1 MKLYSPTTIDFT
13 NNGLGTLVD
22 AVSCLV
28 NQKIN
33 GEYELTM
40 KYPVTGQHYE
50 DIGLRSIVTA
60 KVDAISDDQPFRIYR
75 ITKPLNGIVTIYAR
89 HIAYDMSGIVIS
101 PYEADS
107 LGLALSGIKTNA
119 TTDCPFSFETDKAV
133 ASPFKLSTPK
143 NLWMMLGG
151 SEGSILDKYKG
162 EWEFDGYKAKL
173 WNRRGS
179 NRGVAIRYGKNMT
192 NVEQDANCSNVYT
205 GVYPYWYNAET
216 DTLVQLPER
225 IIRAAGTYGFDRIL
239 SLDLTEF
246 FESVPTEEQ
255 LRERGEAYIVNN
267 DIGVPTV
274 SWKVEFVTLEQS
286 EEYKGMRLLEN
297 IYLGD
302 TVTVQFEKM
311 GIDARARAVEIQY
324 NSLLDRYESVT
335 LGSIKNNFADT
346 VLAQQKEIA
355 KKPSRTLV
363 ESIVNTLTDGILGT
377 LGGSVR
383 LIDTNNDGM
392 PDELYIADNPDPAQA
407 VKVWRFNYEGW
418 AASSNGYNGP
428 FTMGAT
434 LDSGLLATAI
444 TAAHLTAGTIQSAD
458 GASFYLNL
466 DENILR
472 MAALT
477 TIENNVSNMD
487 NRVDGVE
494 ENLDERISEV
504 EGNVDTRINSVE
516 QSVDTQLTNISSKVD
531 DRVSAVEANVNAKLE
546 PLSEL
551 TDYIQVGNLGTAD
564 NPLFGV
570 KIGKAEWSNLFK
582 SIFTA
587 AALEF
592 YEGNEL
598 TTFLSN
604 RKLNTNTIRT
614 AMLELVA
621 QANMADP
628 DSVDWQVTL
637 DNGFTI
643 RYVGA
648 E

>member
-1 MKLYSPTTIDFT
+1 MKLYSPTSTNFT

-28 NQKIN
+28 KQKIN

-162 EWEFDGYKAKL
+162 EWEFDGYKATL

-179 NRGVAIRYGKNMT
+179 DRGVAIRYGKNMT

-225 IIRAAGTYGFDRIL
+225 IIRAAGTYDYDRIF

-246 FESVPTEEQ
+246 FESVPTEDQ

-286 EEYKGMRLLEN
+286 EEYKGMRLLES

-324 NSLLDRYESVT
+324 NSLLERYESVT

-363 ESIVNTLTDGILGT
+363 ESIVNTLADGILGT

-418 AASSNGYNGP
+418 AASSSGYNGP

-477 TIENNVSNMD
+477 TIENNVSSVD
-487 NRVDGVE
+487 NRIDGME
-494 ENLDERISEV
+494 ESVDERISEV
-504 EGNVDTRINSVE
+504 VGSVDTRINSVE

>member
-1 MKLYSPTTIDFT
+1 MKLYSPTATDFT

-60 KVDAISDDQPFRIYR
+60 KVDAVSDDQPFRIYR

-119 TTDCPFSFETDKAV
+119 TTDCPFNFETDKAV
-133 ASPFKLSTPK
+133 ASPFKISTPK

-151 SEGSILDKYKG
+151 SEGSILDRYKG

-255 LRERGEAYIVNN
+255 LRERGEAYIASN

-286 EEYKGMRLLEN
+286 EEYKGMRLLES

-311 GIDARARAVEIQY
+311 GINARARAVEIQY
-324 NSLLDRYESVT
+324 NSLLERYESVT

-346 VLAQQKEIA
+346 VLAQQKEIT

-363 ESIVNTLTDGILGT
+363 ESIVNTLTDSILGT

-418 AASSNGYNGP
+418 AASSSGYNGP

-477 TIENNVSNMD
+477 TIENNVSSVD
-487 NRVDGVE
+487 NRIDGME
-494 ENLDERISEV
+494 ESVDERISEV
-504 EGNVDTRINSVE
+504 EGSVDTRINSVE

>member
-1 MKLYSPTTIDFT
+1 MKLYSPTATDFT
-13 NNGLGTLVD
+13 NNGLGALVD
-22 AVSCLV
+22 TVSCLV
-28 NQKIN
+28 KQKIN

-246 FESVPTEEQ
+246 YESVPTEEQ

-286 EEYKGMRLLEN
+286 EEYKGMRLLES

-324 NSLLDRYESVT
+324 NSLLERYESVT

-418 AASSNGYNGP
+418 AASSSGYNGP

-477 TIENNVSNMD
+477 TIENNVSSVD
-487 NRVDGVE
+487 NRIDGME
-494 ENLDERISEV
+494 ESVDERISEV

>member
-1 MKLYSPTTIDFT
+1 MKLYSPTATDFT
-13 NNGLGTLVD
+13 NNGLGALVD
-22 AVSCLV
+22 TVSCLV

-50 DIGLRSIVTA
+50 YIELRSIVTA

-75 ITKPLNGIVTIYAR
+75 ITKPLNGIVTIYGR

-286 EEYKGMRLLEN
+286 EEYKGMRLLES

-324 NSLLDRYESVT
+324 NSLLERYESVT

-418 AASSNGYNGP
+418 AASSSGYNGP
-428 FTMGAT
+428 FTLGAT
-434 LDSGLLATAI
+434 LDAGLLATAI

-477 TIENNVSNMD
+477 TIENNVSSVD
-487 NRVDGVE
+487 NRIDGME
-494 ENLDERISEV
+494 ESVDERISEV

-546 PLSEL
+546 PLSDL

>member
-1 MKLYSPTTIDFT
+1 
-13 NNGLGTLVD
+13 
-22 AVSCLV
+22 
-28 NQKIN
+28 
-33 GEYELTM
+33 
-40 KYPVTGQHYE
+40 
-50 DIGLRSIVTA
+50 
-60 KVDAISDDQPFRIYR
+60 
-75 ITKPLNGIVTIYAR
+75 
-89 HIAYDMSGIVIS
+89 
-101 PYEADS
+101 
-107 LGLALSGIKTNA
+107 
-119 TTDCPFSFETDKAV
+119 
-133 ASPFKLSTPK
+133 
-143 NLWMMLGG
+143 
-151 SEGSILDKYKG
+151 
-162 EWEFDGYKAKL
+162 
-173 WNRRGS
+173 
-179 NRGVAIRYGKNMT
+179 MT

-225 IIRAAGTYGFDRIL
+225 IIQAAGTYGFDRIL

-255 LRERGEAYIVNN
+255 LRERGEAYIANN

-286 EEYKGMRLLEN
+286 EEYKGMRLLES

-324 NSLLDRYESVT
+324 NALLERYESVT
-335 LGSIKNNFADT
+335 LGSVKNNFADT

-363 ESIVNTLTDGILGT
+363 ESIVSTLTDGILGT

-383 LIDTNNDGM
+383 LIDTNSDGM

-466 DENILR
+466 NENILR

-477 TIENNVSNMD
+477 TIENNVSSVD
-487 NRVDGVE
+487 NRIDGME
-494 ENLDERISEV
+494 ESVDERISEV

-551 TDYIQVGNLGTAD
+551 TDYIQVGNLGTVD
-564 NPLFGV
+564 NPFFGV

>member
-1 MKLYSPTTIDFT
+1 MKLYSPTAADFT

-60 KVDAISDDQPFRIYR
+60 KVDAVSDDQPFRIYR
-75 ITKPLNGIVTIYAR
+75 MTKPLNGIVTIYAR

-179 NRGVAIRYGKNMT
+179 DRGVAIRYGKNMT

-246 FESVPTEEQ
+246 FEGVPTEEQ

-286 EEYKGMRLLEN
+286 EEYKGMRLLES

-311 GIDARARAVEIQY
+311 GIDAQARAVEIQY
-324 NSLLDRYESVT
+324 NSLLERYESVT

-418 AASSNGYNGP
+418 AASSSGYNGP

-434 LDSGLLATAI
+434 LDSGLLATTI

-477 TIENNVSNMD
+477 TIENNISSVD
-487 NRVDGVE
+487 NRIDGME
-494 ENLDERISEV
+494 ESVDERISEV
-504 EGNVDTRINSVE
+504 EGSVDTRINSVE

>member
-1 MKLYSPTTIDFT
+1 MKLYSPTATDFT
-13 NNGLGTLVD
+13 NNGLGTLID

-33 GEYELTM
+33 GEYELAM

-50 DIGLRSIVTA
+50 DIGLRAIVTA

-133 ASPFKLSTPK
+133 ASPFKVSTPI
-143 NLWMMLGG
+143 NLWAMLGG
-151 SEGSILDKYKG
+151 SDGSILDTYKG

-173 WNRRGS
+173 WNHRGS
-179 NRGVAIRYGKNMT
+179 DRGVAIRYGKNMT

-225 IIRAAGTYGFDRIL
+225 IIRAAGTYDFDRIF

-246 FESVPTEEQ
+246 FESVPTEDQ

-286 EEYKGMRLLEN
+286 EEYKGMRLLES

-324 NSLLDRYESVT
+324 NSLLERYESIT

-383 LIDTNNDGM
+383 LIDTNSDGM

-418 AASSNGYNGP
+418 AASSSGYNGP

-444 TAAHLTAGTIQSAD
+444 TAANLTAGTIQSAD

-466 DENILR
+466 DENVLR

-477 TIENNVSNMD
+477 TIENNVSNVD
-487 NRVDGVE
+487 NRVDGME
-494 ENLDERISEV
+494 ESIDERISEV
-504 EGNVDTRINSVE
+504 EGSVDTRINSVE
-516 QSVDTQLTNISSKVD
+516 QSVDTQINNISSKVD

-614 AMLELVA
+614 AMLELVS
-621 QANMADP
+621 QSNMADP

>member
-1 MKLYSPTTIDFT
+1 
-13 NNGLGTLVD
+13 
-22 AVSCLV
+22 
-28 NQKIN
+28 
-33 GEYELTM
+33 
-40 KYPVTGQHYE
+40 
-50 DIGLRSIVTA
+50 
-60 KVDAISDDQPFRIYR
+60 
-75 ITKPLNGIVTIYAR
+75 
-89 HIAYDMSGIVIS
+89 
-101 PYEADS
+101 
-107 LGLALSGIKTNA
+107 
-119 TTDCPFSFETDKAV
+119 
-133 ASPFKLSTPK
+133 
-143 NLWMMLGG
+143 
-151 SEGSILDKYKG
+151 
-162 EWEFDGYKAKL
+162 
-173 WNRRGS
+173 
-179 NRGVAIRYGKNMT
+179 
-192 NVEQDANCSNVYT
+192 
-205 GVYPYWYNAET
+205 
-216 DTLVQLPER
+216 
-225 IIRAAGTYGFDRIL
+225 
-239 SLDLTEF
+239 
-246 FESVPTEEQ
+246 
-255 LRERGEAYIVNN
+255 
-267 DIGVPTV
+267 
-274 SWKVEFVTLEQS
+274 
-286 EEYKGMRLLEN
+286 
-297 IYLGD
+297 
-302 TVTVQFEKM
+302 
-311 GIDARARAVEIQY
+311 
-324 NSLLDRYESVT
+324 
-335 LGSIKNNFADT
+335 
-346 VLAQQKEIA
+346 
-355 KKPSRTLV
+355 
-363 ESIVNTLTDGILGT
+363 
-377 LGGSVR
+377 
-383 LIDTNNDGM
+383 M

-418 AASSNGYNGP
+418 AASSSGYNGP

-434 LDSGLLATAI
+434 LDAGLLATAI

-477 TIENNVSNMD
+477 TIENNVSSVD
-487 NRVDGVE
+487 NRIDGME
-494 ENLDERISEV
+494 ESVDERISEV

-546 PLSEL
+546 PLSDL

>member
-1 MKLYSPTTIDFT
+1 MKLYSPTATDFT
-13 NNGLGTLVD
+13 NNGLGALVD
-22 AVSCLV
+22 TVSCLV

-50 DIGLRSIVTA
+50 YIELRSIVTA

-75 ITKPLNGIVTIYAR
+75 ITKPLNGIVTIYGR

-286 EEYKGMRLLEN
+286 EEYKGMRLLES

-324 NSLLDRYESVT
+324 NSLLERYESVT

-418 AASSNGYNGP
+418 AASSSGYNGP

-477 TIENNVSNMD
+477 TIENNVSSVD
-487 NRVDGVE
+487 NRIDGME
-494 ENLDERISEV
+494 ESVDERISEV

-546 PLSEL
+546 PLSDL

>member
-1 MKLYSPTTIDFT
+1 MKLYSPTATDFT

-50 DIGLRSIVTA
+50 DIVLRSIVTA

-225 IIRAAGTYGFDRIL
+225 IIQAAGTYGFNRIL

-255 LRERGEAYIVNN
+255 LRERGEAYIANN

-286 EEYKGMRLLEN
+286 EEYTGMRLLES

-311 GIDARARAVEIQY
+311 GIDAQARAVEIQY
-324 NSLLDRYESVT
+324 NSLLERYESVT

-418 AASSNGYNGP
+418 AASSSGYNGP

-477 TIENNVSNMD
+477 TIENNVSSVD
-487 NRVDGVE
+487 NRIDGME
-494 ENLDERISEV
+494 ESVDERISEV

>member
-1 MKLYSPTTIDFT
+1 MKLYSPTAIDFT

-179 NRGVAIRYGKNMT
+179 DRGVAIRYGKNMT

-246 FESVPTEEQ
+246 FEGVPTEEQ

>member
-1 MKLYSPTTIDFT
+1 MKLYSPTAIDFT

>member
-1 MKLYSPTTIDFT
+1 MKLYSPTATDFT

-50 DIGLRSIVTA
+50 DIVLRSIVTA

-101 PYEADS
+101 PYEADY

-179 NRGVAIRYGKNMT
+179 DRGVTIRYGKNMT

-246 FESVPTEEQ
+246 FENVPTEEQ

-286 EEYKGMRLLEN
+286 EEYKGMRLLES

-311 GIDARARAVEIQY
+311 GIDAQARAVEIQY
-324 NSLLDRYESVT
+324 NALLERYESVT

-418 AASSNGYNGP
+418 AASSSGYNGP

-434 LDSGLLATAI
+434 LDSGLLATTI

-477 TIENNVSNMD
+477 TIENNISSVD
-487 NRVDGVE
+487 NRIDGME
-494 ENLDERISEV
+494 ESVDERISEV
-504 EGNVDTRINSVE
+504 EGSVDTRINSVE

>member
-1 MKLYSPTTIDFT
+1 MKLYSPTAIDFT

-179 NRGVAIRYGKNMT
+179 DRGVAIRYGKNMT

>member
-1 MKLYSPTTIDFT
+1 MKLYSPTATDFT

-22 AVSCLV
+22 TVSCLV

-50 DIGLRSIVTA
+50 YIELRSIVTA

-225 IIRAAGTYGFDRIL
+225 IIQATGTYGFDRVL

-246 FESVPTEEQ
+246 FESVPTEDQ

-286 EEYKGMRLLEN
+286 EEYKGMRLLES

-311 GIDARARAVEIQY
+311 GIDAQARAVEIQY
-324 NSLLDRYESVT
+324 NSLLERYESVT

-418 AASSNGYNGP
+418 AASSSGYNGP

-458 GASFYLNL
+458 GTSFYLNL

-477 TIENNVSNMD
+477 TIENNVSSVD
-487 NRVDGVE
+487 NRIDGME
-494 ENLDERISEV
+494 ESVDERISEV

>member
-1 MKLYSPTTIDFT
+1 MRLYAPTSADFS

-28 NQKIN
+28 NQQIN
-33 GEYELTM
+33 SEYELIM
-40 KYPVTGQHYE
+40 KYPVNGIHFD
-50 DIGLRSIVTA
+50 DIELRSIITA
-60 KVDAISDDQPFRIYR
+60 RVDAISDEQPFRVYR

-89 HIAYDMSGIVIS
+89 HLAYDMSGVVIS

-107 LGLALSGIKTNA
+107 LGMALVGIKENA
-119 TTDCPFSFETDKAV
+119 TSDCPFSFETDKSVSTA
-133 ASPFKLSTPK
+133 FKLSAPT
-143 NLWMMLGG
+143 NLWALLGG
-151 SEGSILDKYKG
+151 IDGSILDRYHG

-173 WNRRGS
+173 WNRRGY
-179 NRGVAIRYGKNMT
+179 NRGVSIRYGKNMT
-192 NVEQDANCSNVYT
+192 DIEQDTNCSNVYT
-205 GVYPYWYNAET
+205 GVYPYWYNEET

-225 IIRAAGTYGFDRIL
+225 IIHASGNYGFERIL
-239 SLDLTEF
+239 SLNLTES
-246 FESVPTEEQ
+246 FESMPTEQQ
-255 LRERGEAYIVNN
+255 LRERGEEYILSN
-267 DIGVPTV
+267 DIGIPKV

-286 EEYKGMRLLEN
+286 EEYKGMRLLES
-297 IYLGD
+297 IFLGD
-302 TVTVQFEKM
+302 TVTVDFEKM
-311 GIDARARAVEIQY
+311 GISASARAVEIQY
-324 NSLLDRYESVT
+324 NSLLNRYESVT

-363 ESIVNTLTDGILGT
+363 ESLVNTLTDGILGT

-383 LIDTNNDGM
+383 LIDTNSDGM
-392 PDELYIADNPDPAQA
+392 PDELYIADNPDPSQA

-434 LDSGLLATAI
+434 LDAGLLATAI

-477 TIENNVSNMD
+477 TIENNVSSVD
-487 NRVDGVE
+487 NRVDGME
-494 ENLDERISEV
+494 ESIDERISEV
-504 EGNVDTRINSVE
+504 EGNVDNRINSVE
-516 QSVDTQLTNISSKVD
+516 QSVDTQITNISSKVD

-614 AMLELVA
+614 AMLELVS
-621 QANMADP
+621 QSNMADP

>member
-1 MKLYSPTTIDFT
+1 MKLYSPTATDFT

-255 LRERGEAYIVNN
+255 LRERGEAYVVNN

-286 EEYKGMRLLEN
+286 EEYKGMRLLES

-324 NSLLDRYESVT
+324 NSLLERYESVT

-418 AASSNGYNGP
+418 AASSSGYNGP

-477 TIENNVSNMD
+477 TIENNVSSVD
-487 NRVDGVE
+487 NRIDGME
-494 ENLDERISEV
+494 ESVDERISEV

>member
-1 MKLYSPTTIDFT
+1 MKLYSSTATDFT

-28 NQKIN
+28 KQKIN

-50 DIGLRSIVTA
+50 DIVLRSIVTA

-205 GVYPYWYNAET
+205 GVYPYWYNTET

-286 EEYKGMRLLEN
+286 EEYKGMRLLES

-324 NSLLDRYESVT
+324 NSLLERYESVT

-418 AASSNGYNGP
+418 AASSSGYNGP

-458 GASFYLNL
+458 GTSFYLNL

-477 TIENNVSNMD
+477 TIENNVSSVD
-487 NRVDGVE
+487 NRIDGME
-494 ENLDERISEV
+494 ESVDERISEV